1 VAGLSV
7 RDAYLGFASREAR
20 GVSACYQQWAEG
32 VASDAGLVARI
43 GELAGIKRQ
52 PQLIFAVAGL
62 LGAPAASFP
71 VFRGWLLEHW
81 EQVRAE
87 VLSRRNQMNEPQR
100 CAVLLPLL
108 AALPQPLALLEV
120 GASAGLCLLPD
131 KYSYQYGNGSRLDP
145 PAGPSPLLL
154 ACDST
159 GPVPQPASLPE
170 VAWRAGIDLH
180 PLDVGSE
187 ADTRWLHALIWPG
200 QDDRHQ
206 RLDAA
211 LRIARA
217 GPPRLVEGDLSDAAA
232 HLAGQAP
239 SDATLVVFH
248 CGVLTYLGN
257 SQRRA
262 FADTVSRLPARWISY
277 EGPSVMSSGLYSP
290 LPPSPDPARALFF
303 VAAGGRPVAYADGF
317 GQAVHWF
324 G

>member
-1 VAGLSV
+1 VADLSV
-7 RDAYLGFASREAR
+7 REAYLRFASREAR

-43 GELAGIKRQ
+43 SQLTGIKRQ

-62 LGAPAASFP
+62 LGAQPSPFP
-71 VFRGWLLEHW
+71 VFRQWLLEHW
-81 EQVRAE
+81 DQVRAE
-87 VLSRRNQMNEPQR
+87 ALSRRNQMNEAGR

-108 AALPQPLALLEV
+108 AALPQPLALLEA

-131 KYSYQYGNGSRLDP
+131 KYSYQYACGPRLDP

-154 ACDST
+154 ACDTT
-159 GPVPQPASLPE
+159 GPVPQPTALPE

-180 PLDVGSE
+180 PLDASSQ
-187 ADTRWLHALIWPG
+187 ADTWWLHALIWPG

-211 LRIARA
+211 LRIART
-217 GPPRLVEGDLSDAAA
+217 GPPRLVEGDLSDTVA

-239 SDATLVVFH
+239 PDATLVIFH
-248 CGVLTYLGN
+248 CGVLTYLSN
-257 SQRRA
+257 PQRRA
-262 FADTVSRLPARWISY
+262 FADTVRKLPAHWISY
-277 EGPSVMSSGLYSP
+277 EGPSVLSSGLYAP
-290 LPPSPDPARALFF
+290 LPPSPEPARALFF
-303 VAAGGRPVAYADGF
+303 VAADGRPVAYADAY
-317 GQAVHWF
+317 GQTMHWF